1 MRAALIIAL
10 VLFGCAEAP
19 QQRTQTPPISP
30 ERQALLNA
38 IAKACTEKYGDR
50 TVETLSCISGSV
62 ARFDRGDR
70 SFAIGLVTCS
80 QSGTNVACN

>member
-10 VLFGCAEAP
+10 ALVGCAEAP
-19 QQRTQTPPISP
+19 QQRSQTAPISS

-50 TVETLSCISGSV
+50 TTATVSCITGSA

-70 SFAIGLVTCS
+70 SFGVGLVTCS
-80 QSGTNVACN
+80 QIGTNVACN